1 MVRTPSTIGANHQ
14 HDMCGVVAHRLKMGR
29 KEHQGYYNDDNKRL
43 ITNQYMGKD
52 SRERNTHKRSFML
65 CIISIALWI
74 VQESL

>member
-1 MVRTPSTIGANHQ
+1 MRRLNTIGANHQ
-14 HDMCGVVAHRLKMGR
+14 HDVCGVLAHRLKMGR

-43 ITNQYMGKD
+43 ITNQYMGK
-52 SRERNTHKRSFML
+52 THESAIPISVLFML